1 MTYLLLG
8 NDEIINEKIKDIIT
22 ENNINPD
29 SISKYNLE
37 TDNVLLAI
45 DDINT
50 FNMFGDKKIVIV
62 TNLKNIINKEDEKN
76 DIYINSLIKYLE
88 NQSDN
93 ILILCGDQLPRK
105 KKLVECLEKNCIK
118 IETSD
123 FDMNSYIKNLFENYN
138 ISNINI
144 EILKNYCSND
154 ISRIKHEIEK
164 LKLYKLDDKTIIK
177 EDIDLLVSKNLDK
190 TIFDLINNIE
200 KNNKKEAFNIYRLLK
215 ENNEEDMKILSM
227 FANNYR
233 LIYQVKNLSINKSD
247 KEIGE
252 LLAIKN
258 PKRISVLKNKGYN
271 FTNDYL
277 KKALSLLAELDY
289 KIKTGLIDKEYAV
302 CLFIANNL

>member
-50 FNMFGDKKIVIV
+50 FNMFGDKKIVIA

-123 FDMNSYIKNLFENYN
+123 FDMNSYIKNLFEDYN

-164 LKLYKLDDKTIIK
+164 LKLYKLEDKTIIK

-200 KNNKKEAFNIYRLLK
+200 KNNKREAFNIYRLLK

-227 FANNYR
+227 LANNYR

-277 KKALSLLAELDY
+277 KKALSFLAELDY

>member
-50 FNMFGDKKIVIV
+50 LNMFGDKKIVIA

-123 FDMNSYIKNLFENYN
+123 FDMNSYIKNLFEDYN

-164 LKLYKLDDKTIIK
+164 LKLYKLEDKTIIK
-177 EDIDLLVSKNLDK
+177 EDNDLLVSKNLDK

-227 FANNYR
+227 LANNYR

>member
-29 SISKYNLE
+29 SVSKYNLE

-50 FNMFGDKKIVIV
+50 FNMFGDKKIVIA

-76 DIYINSLIKYLE
+76 DSYINSLIKYLE

-123 FDMNSYIKNLFENYN
+123 FDMNSYIKDLFEDYN

-164 LKLYKLDDKTIIK
+164 LKLYKLEDKTIIK

-227 FANNYR
+227 LANNYR

>member
-50 FNMFGDKKIVIV
+50 FNMFGDKKIVIA

-123 FDMNSYIKNLFENYN
+123 FDMNSYIKNLFEDYN

-227 FANNYR
+227 LANNYR

>member
-123 FDMNSYIKNLFENYN
+123 FDMNSYIKNLFEDYN

-164 LKLYKLDDKTIIK
+164 LKLYKLEDKTIIK

-227 FANNYR
+227 LANNYR

-277 KKALSLLAELDY
+277 KKALSFLAELDY

>member
-50 FNMFGDKKIVIV
+50 FNMFGDKKIVIA

-76 DIYINSLIKYLE
+76 DSYINSLIKYLE

-123 FDMNSYIKNLFENYN
+123 FDMNSYIKDLFEDYN

-164 LKLYKLDDKTIIK
+164 LKLYKLEDKTIIK

-227 FANNYR
+227 LANNYR

-289 KIKTGLIDKEYAV
+289 KIKTGLIDKEYTV

>member
-123 FDMNSYIKNLFENYN
+123 FDMNSYIKNLFEDYN

-164 LKLYKLDDKTIIK
+164 LKLYKLEDKTIIK

-227 FANNYR
+227 LANNYR

>member
-37 TDNVLLAI
+37 TDDVLLAI

-50 FNMFGDKKIVIV
+50 FNMFGDKKIVIA

-123 FDMNSYIKNLFENYN
+123 FDMNSYIKNLFEDYN

-227 FANNYR
+227 LANNYR

>member
-50 FNMFGDKKIVIV
+50 FNMFGDKKIVIA

-123 FDMNSYIKNLFENYN
+123 FDMNSYIKNLFEDYN

-200 KNNKKEAFNIYRLLK
+200 KNNKREAFNIYRLLK

-227 FANNYR
+227 LANNYR

>member
-50 FNMFGDKKIVIV
+50 FNMFGDKKIVIA

-123 FDMNSYIKNLFENYN
+123 FDMNSYIKNLFEDYN

-200 KNNKKEAFNIYRLLK
+200 KNNKREAFNIYRLLK

-227 FANNYR
+227 LANNYR

-277 KKALSLLAELDY
+277 KKALSFLAELDY

>member
-50 FNMFGDKKIVIV
+50 LNMFGDKKIVIA

-123 FDMNSYIKNLFENYN
+123 FDMNSYIKNLFEDYN

-164 LKLYKLDDKTIIK
+164 LKLYKLEDKTIIK
-177 EDIDLLVSKNLDK
+177 EDNDLLVSKNLDN

-227 FANNYR
+227 LANNYR

>member
-50 FNMFGDKKIVIV
+50 FNMFGDKKIVIA

-123 FDMNSYIKNLFENYN
+123 FDMNSYIKNLFEDYN

-164 LKLYKLDDKTIIK
+164 LKLYKLEDKTIIK

-227 FANNYR
+227 LANNYR

>member
-29 SISKYNLE
+29 SVSKYNLE

-45 DDINT
+45 EDINT
-50 FNMFGDKKIVIV
+50 FNMFGDKKIVIA

-76 DIYINSLIKYLE
+76 DSYINSLIKYLE

-123 FDMNSYIKNLFENYN
+123 FDMNSYIKDLFEDYN

-154 ISRIKHEIEK
+154 IFRIKHEIEK
-164 LKLYKLDDKTIIK
+164 LKLYKLEDKSIIK

-227 FANNYR
+227 LANNYR

>member
-29 SISKYNLE
+29 SVSKYNLE
-37 TDNVLLAI
+37 TDNILLAI

-50 FNMFGDKKIVIV
+50 FNMFGDKKIVIA

-76 DIYINSLIKYLE
+76 DSYINSLIKYLE

-93 ILILCGDQLPRK
+93 ILLLCGDQLPRK

-123 FDMNSYIKNLFENYN
+123 FDMNSYIKDLFEDYN

-164 LKLYKLDDKTIIK
+164 LKLYKLEDKTIIK

-227 FANNYR
+227 LANNYR

>member
-50 FNMFGDKKIVIV
+50 FNMFGDKKIVIA

-123 FDMNSYIKNLFENYN
+123 FDMNSYIKNLFEDYN

-164 LKLYKLDDKTIIK
+164 LKLYKLEDKTIIK

-200 KNNKKEAFNIYRLLK
+200 KNNKREAFNIYRLLK

-227 FANNYR
+227 LANNYR